1 MCRPDE
7 CSSLALRWQQRRE
20 YKIRLIDPLRDIH
33 STRNHSHQITNMR
46 SFLELLKKNGSILLI
61 GLLIGLVCGFR
72 LANAKYRGAQHAAIE
87 AQAAKAAAN
96 LGNAPNA
103 SDGEQG
109 HAQMPSQN
117 QVNAVIERARANPND
132 YDAQL
137 DAADQY
143 LQIQRADGAEPFL
156 LQALKLK
163 PEDPRAMTALST
175 SYLFTGK
182 FTDAALWARKA
193 LAKNPDDLG
202 TKLLL
207 VLSLIE
213 TRQNL
218 NEADQLLRQ
227 IEQQKPGDKILA
239 DARTSLEAARSGGG
253 KASDAAKTNLDH
265 GPAPERPPS
274 ANPIGGGPR

>member
-1 MCRPDE
+1 
-7 CSSLALRWQQRRE
+7 
-20 YKIRLIDPLRDIH
+20 
-33 STRNHSHQITNMR
+33 MR

-61 GLLIGLVCGFR
+61 GLLLGLFCGFR
-72 LANAKYRGAQHAAIE
+72 LANARFRGVQVAAIE

-96 LGNAPNA
+96 LGNASSGGP
-103 SDGEQG
+103 QG
-109 HAQMPSQN
+109 DAAQAHGQMPSQS
-117 QVNAVIERARANPND
+117 QVNSVIERARANPND
-132 YDAQL
+132 YEAQL

-156 LQALKLK
+156 QQALKLK

-182 FTDAALWARKA
+182 FSDAALWARRA
-193 LAKNPDDLG
+193 MAKNPDDLG

-213 TRQNL
+213 SRQNL

-239 DARTSLEAARSGGG
+239 DARNSLEAVRNGGG
-253 KASDAAKTNLDH
+253 KAPDAAKTTLDH
-265 GPAPERPPS
+265 GPAAERPPS
-274 ANPIGGGPR
+274 AKPNGGGPR